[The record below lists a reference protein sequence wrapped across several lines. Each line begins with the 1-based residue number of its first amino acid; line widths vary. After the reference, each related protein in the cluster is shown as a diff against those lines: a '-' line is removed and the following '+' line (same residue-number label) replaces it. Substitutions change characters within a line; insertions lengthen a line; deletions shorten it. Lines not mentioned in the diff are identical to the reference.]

1 VSPERREGERVPL
14 RPAVLDGLSQVAVGR
29 RRRIAPPAVAD
40 AFCGGRL
47 GEARGRVYGTLPAG
61 ISEGAILDRALAV

>member
-1 VSPERREGERVPL
+1 
-14 RPAVLDGLSQVAVGR
+14 
-29 RRRIAPPAVAD
+29 VAD